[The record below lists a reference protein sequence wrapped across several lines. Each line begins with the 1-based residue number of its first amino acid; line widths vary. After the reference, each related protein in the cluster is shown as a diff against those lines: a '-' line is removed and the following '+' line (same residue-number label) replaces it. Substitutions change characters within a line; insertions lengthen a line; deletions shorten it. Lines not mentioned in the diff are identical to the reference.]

1 MKTVWAPA
9 HKGSNPFPSANLRLK
24 TALAARDNLAAF
36 LKGCIDMAFLDRQKL
51 YKSISDLRKRPIIAY
66 VTSVRP
72 NLTCPMTGDAISP
85 IIEQIKQIPKDQKEI
100 DFLIISNGGDPITA
114 LRIIGILRERF
125 TRISVLLP
133 YVAYSAAT
141 ILSLGADE
149 IIMHPFSNL
158 GPVDPQ
164 MTVSRKNDNGVP
176 EALNFSSEDLRNFID
191 FIKTD
196 VGIKNPQQLLPAISP
211 LLSDVGSL
219 SIGNAKR
226 SQQLSLR
233 LSEKM
238 LISHMKSKKK
248 AKDIARALNSSYYHH
263 GYAVSRKEALEIG
276 LDVKYP
282 DTILEDLLWNVWMDF
297 SEEMKCNNSFDVIK
311 ELMSNPTS
319 SNAITQVPI
328 VNLPANTPPQIAEQI
343 IINHAQST
351 PLTTRSTIQLKE
363 LLASIESVNVSKSVY
378 TNIEILYWRN
388 ADMSLGFN
396 IISSGTD
403 WI

>member
-1 MKTVWAPA
+1 
-9 HKGSNPFPSANLRLK
+9 LRLK

>member
-1 MKTVWAPA
+1 
-9 HKGSNPFPSANLRLK
+9 
-24 TALAARDNLAAF
+24 
-36 LKGCIDMAFLDRQKL
+36 MAFLDRQKL